1 MPKNPVAF
9 TNPGPSPFRP
19 DWFFFPRDLPLI
31 LLATRPVWP
40 VTFCWSSLPGG
51 VYNTLTMSGSNG
63 PRIAALKKVA
73 LLADLAESELGFLA
87 SAALARHYKPG
98 EMIFSEGDPCEGLY
112 VIESGAVKIFKIS
125 PSGREQVLTIE
136 GPGASVAELP
146 VFDGG
151 NYPASAVAE
160 SESALLLIRKKDLH
174 ALCLEHP
181 EVALKVLRVV
191 SSRLRRLVSIVE
203 ELSFT
208 TVHHR
213 LAALLLREARSKG
226 KRTARGVEF
235 TFGIS
240 NQELASHIGTVRELV
255 SRNLSRLQAAGLI
268 KMEGRTVIVPDLGT
282 LEGEVKSE
290 E

>member
-1 MPKNPVAF
+1 MSTSNVSRKA
-9 TNPGPSPFRP
+9 
-19 DWFFFPRDLPLI
+19 
-31 LLATRPVWP
+31 
-40 VTFCWSSLPGG
+40 SL
-51 VYNTLTMSGSNG
+51 
-63 PRIAALKKVA
+63 RKVA
-73 LLADLAESELGFLA
+73 LLADLAENELEFLA

-98 EMIFSEGDPCEGLY
+98 ELIFSESDPCQGLY
-112 VIESGAVKIFKIS
+112 VIESGAVKISKTS

-136 GPGASVAELP
+136 GPGASIAELP

-151 NYPASAVAE
+151 NYPASATAE
-160 SESALLLIRKKDLH
+160 EASELLFIRKKDVH
-174 ALCLEHP
+174 ALCLAHP
-181 EVALKVLRVV
+181 EVALKDLRVV

-213 LAALLLREARSKG
+213 LAALLLGEARSKG

-268 KMEGRTVIVPDLGT
+268 KLEGRTVIVPDLGA

-290 E
+290 